1 MRIAVFPGSFDPIT
15 VGHVDIVRRA
25 APLFDRVIIAVGINA
40 QKKYLYTLEERM
52 KWLNAVFDK
61 DKNVMVA
68 SYEGLTANFCNK
80 IDARYLIR
88 GLRNASDFAYE
99 KTISQMNHIVG
110 DGIETIF
117 IISQPQYS
125 HISSSIVREII
136 KGKGNAAPFLP
147 PEVEI

>member
-1 MRIAVFPGSFDPIT
+1 MNNRRVVITGIGVTAPGASDKNSFLEMLQE
-15 VGHVDIVRRA
+15 GKS
-25 APLFDRVIIAVGINA
+25 GI
-40 QKKYLYTLEERM
+40 QYLSELEEYNLRC
-52 KWLNAVFDK
+52 KIGGRAVFDK

-68 SYEGLTANFCNK
+68 SYEGLTANFCQK
-80 IDARYLIR
+80 IDAKYLIR

>member
-25 APLFDRVIIAVGINA
+25 APLFDRVIIAVGINS

-88 GLRNASDFAYE
+88 GLRNSSDFAYE

-136 KGKGNAAPFLP
+136 KGKGDVSAFLP